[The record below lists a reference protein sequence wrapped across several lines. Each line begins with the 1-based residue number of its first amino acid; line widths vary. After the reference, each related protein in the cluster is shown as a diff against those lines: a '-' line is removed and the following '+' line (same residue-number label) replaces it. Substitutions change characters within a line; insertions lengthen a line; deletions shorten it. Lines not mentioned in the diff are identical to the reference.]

1 MVTYHRKHGGLVTL
15 FTHPNSHPYDSGLI
29 IAKKNGEV
37 DKWLAKEDERPKEL
51 TDEQKEENT
60 IHWITF
66 YRRNMNTYA
75 ERYLGIKLHPFQHMM
90 LYLMSVSQVF
100 FAICSRGLSKKL

>member
-1 MVTYHRKHGGLVTL
+1 MSNIINESDLVKLIRQRKQ
-15 FTHPNSHPYDSGLI
+15 
-29 IAKKNGEV
+29 
-37 DKWLAKEDERPKEL
+37 KEDERPKEL

-90 LYLMSVSQVF
+90 LYLMSVS
-100 FAICSRGLSKKL
+100 